1 MQLLL
6 AGKSSDIAVYYLH
19 TVDDCR
25 ILFLQKIALS

>member
-6 AGKSSDIAVYYLH
+6 AGKSNDIAVYYLH

-25 ILFLQKIALS
+25 IFLQKKIALS